1 MVNSSANNTQ
11 ERSNFL
17 RPITLSK
24 FSRNVLLVLAIV
36 HLAMQVLVIAPTLY
50 ARTDQNRDVVVYWT
64 AAKDAHNHQA
74 IYGQYPNYGPS
85 SLPQYY
91 DYAPPFA
98 AVLSPLGAL
107 PFVTFAR
114 VWLILTLVAFWLFA
128 WGLARL
134 SGEGS
139 LSRTLICGVIVGVF
153 PGTYLAIA
161 LGQIDPILWALFAW
175 GLVGMSRPI
184 LWGLAAIIKPFYIW
198 PLLAAERQWRALIPA
213 GIVAVALILLGGFVC
228 GWESYIIWVRD
239 ILPTLT
245 QGNFKTGNVSL
256 SFAVIRLARFLGWN
270 YLGGPLPT
278 LAHLWLT
285 VASVGAPLLTWR
297 FLRRFSPQIKCAGI
311 IVASVLFAPICWT
324 CYLPLAL
331 PLAALGFRYRMQ
343 PGN

>member
-1 MVNSSANNTQ
+1 
-11 ERSNFL
+11 
-17 RPITLSK
+17 
-24 FSRNVLLVLAIV
+24 
-36 HLAMQVLVIAPTLY
+36 
-50 ARTDQNRDVVVYWT
+50 
-64 AAKDAHNHQA
+64 
-74 IYGQYPNYGPS
+74 
-85 SLPQYY
+85 
-91 DYAPPFA
+91 
-98 AVLSPLGAL
+98 LSPLGAL

-153 PGTYLAIA
+153 PGTYLAVA

-331 PLAALGFRYRMQ
+331 PLAALGFRYRM
-343 PGN
+343 